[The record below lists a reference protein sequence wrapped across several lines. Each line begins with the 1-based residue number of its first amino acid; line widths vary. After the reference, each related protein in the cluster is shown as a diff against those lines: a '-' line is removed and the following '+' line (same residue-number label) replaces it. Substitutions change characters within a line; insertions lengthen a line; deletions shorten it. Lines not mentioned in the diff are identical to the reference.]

1 MRKRLQIALMVS
13 PVLAASFSLSV
24 PRAFGASDGKETPSR
39 LIATTDDSGRT
50 IYTNDSIAA
59 TPARAERE
67 GEALQTGPPGHH
79 GRSSLGGG
87 RSEPLPE
94 PRSESRRR
102 GAQPQFS
109 ARYYA
114 SEPGRGG
121 RRD

>member
-59 TPARAERE
+59 TPARAERASQPE
-67 GEALQTGPPGHH
+67 VLRANRLVYWSVKEKRYKPVDRKSTRLN
-79 GRSSLGGG
+79 SSHV
-87 RSEPLPE
+87 
-94 PRSESRRR
+94 
-102 GAQPQFS
+102 
-109 ARYYA
+109 
-114 SEPGRGG
+114 
-121 RRD
+121 